1 MVKTWSGDKNVTIN
15 VHPTSVNSTSIHP
28 TSLVEDGAEL
38 GHGVEIGPFCRV
50 SSGSKIG
57 DGTKLIS
64 HVVIDGLTTI
74 GSNNMIYPFAMI
86 GGPPQDLSY
95 NGEPTSVVIG
105 DSNILR
111 ESVTVHRGTA
121 KDRAVTTIG
130 NHNYLMAYCHIAHD
144 CILRDHVIMAN
155 QSGLAGHSEV
165 CSHVVI
171 GGMSA
176 VLQKCRLG
184 EYSFLGASTVIRR
197 DLPPFMAA
205 KEFSTV
211 TGPNLVGLRRNK
223 FSSDDIRVIGDLY
236 KIYYL
241 STENIQES
249 IQRIIAK
256 YPDNVRVKAFIDFVQ
271 SSQVGV
277 QR

>member
-1 MVKTWSGDKNVTIN
+1 MAKTGRWESRVT
-15 VHPTSVNSTSIHP
+15 TFIHP
-28 TSLVEDGAEL
+28 TALVEDGAEL
-38 GHGVEIGPFCRV
+38 GVDVDVGPFCRV
-50 SSGSKIG
+50 SAQAKIG
-57 DGTKLIS
+57 DRTKLIS
-64 HVVIDGLTTI
+64 HVVIDGITTL
-74 GSNNMIYPFAMI
+74 GQDNVIYPFAML

-95 NGEPTSVVIG
+95 KGEDTTVVIG

-111 ESVTVHRGTA
+111 ESMTVHRGTA
-121 KDRAVTTIG
+121 KDRAVTRIG
-130 NHNYLMAYCHIAHD
+130 NHNYLMAYCHVAHD
-144 CILRDHVIMAN
+144 CIVHDHVLMAN

-165 CSHVVI
+165 HNHVVI

-223 FSSDDIRVIGDLY
+223 FSTDDIRTIGDLY

-241 STENIQES
+241 STENTQES

-256 YPDNVRVKAFIDFVQ
+256 YPGNARVQTFIDFIQ
-271 SSQVGV
+271 SSQAGV